1 MVIKEYNSLDEVL
14 TKGIKELL
22 LEEPSNFSSISGMNG
37 YIQDLFITAKT
48 LDCSIDLGSYLYTRN
63 KWSQLLKLY
72 VDKEELEKFADIL
85 KTSKSYSQTFYFKQK
100 PRSVGHGNGSC
111 LISMVVTRPN
121 RNQKFNR
128 AVIMYRTTVL
138 SKQFVC
144 DLVLLNKLANYLNE
158 NTDGQCSIEEASL
171 YAPWAS
177 IHAFQLALYCKNF
190 KINPKKHPDNFLCK
204 KATKWIDE
212 YFSGERVTKFK
223 SFDRLIRYHNEGT
236 LPSIPIGS
244 LKIF

>member
-1 MVIKEYNSLDEVL
+1 MVIKEYSSLDEVL

-22 LEEPSNFSSISGMNG
+22 LEEPSNLISISGMNG

-48 LDCSIDLGSYLYTRN
+48 LGCSIDLGSYLYTRN
-63 KWSQLLKLY
+63 KWPQLLKLY
-72 VDKEELEKFADIL
+72 VDKDELKSFAEIL

-121 RNQKFNR
+121 RNQGFNR
-128 AVIMYRTTVL
+128 VILMYRTTVL
-138 SKQFVC
+138 TKQFVC

-158 NTDGQCSIEEASL
+158 NTNGQCEIKEASL

-190 KINPKKHPDNFLCK
+190 KINIRKHLDNFLCK
-204 KATKWIDE
+204 KAAKWIDE

-236 LPSIPIGS
+236 LPSIPMES

>member
-22 LEEPSNFSSISGMNG
+22 LEEPSNFGSIHGMNG
-37 YIQDLFITAKT
+37 YIQDLFITTKT

-72 VDKEELEKFADIL
+72 VDKDELVNFANIL

-100 PRSVGHGNGSC
+100 SRAVGHGNGSC
-111 LISMVVTRPN
+111 LTSMVVTRPN

-138 SKQFVC
+138 TKQFVC

-158 NTDGQCSIEEASL
+158 NTDGQCAITEGAL

-177 IHAFQLALYCKNF
+177 MHAFQLALYCKNF
-190 KINPKKHPDNFLCK
+190 KVNPEKYPNNFLCC
-204 KATKWIDE
+204 KATKWIEE

-236 LPSIPIGS
+236 LPSIPIES